1 MRALEGLHQREDD
14 PTVTYLTAYLLTLY
28 ARYDNLARYHR
39 QMIAHAEEAE
49 RRNRQLHVDLTTA
62 QACAA
67 ALESRKVIVVEAL
80 KQAEDKHVQQL
91 VEAYLVTHQYRRALR
106 IQEPIAPTPVRPQN
120 PVGEQILEGILA
132 GTKGKQKAW
141 EPPEGAI
148 VLGSTPVSPRAMEE
162 EAHPESSQVL
172 RPDPDLEEPR
182 TMKKIPVPTP
192 SPRRKKEKKKKRKSQ
207 SLCRSY
213 RQKPPSTSTLS
224 LLTRE
229 RSQSE
234 DTPASSEAIC
244 H

>member
-14 PTVTYLTAYLLTLY
+14 PTVTYLTAYLLTLD

-67 ALESRKVIVVEAL
+67 ALESRKVIAVEAL

-91 VEAYLVTHQYRRALR
+91 VEAYLVTHQHRRALR

-148 VLGSTPVSPRAMEE
+148 VLGSTPVPPELWKSKHTQSP
-162 EAHPESSQVL
+162 PKSYTQ
-172 RPDPDLEEPR
+172 
-182 TMKKIPVPTP
+182 TKI
-192 SPRRKKEKKKKRKSQ
+192 
-207 SLCRSY
+207 
-213 RQKPPSTSTLS
+213 QKN
-224 LLTRE
+224 
-229 RSQSE
+229 
-234 DTPASSEAIC
+234 PAL
-244 H
+244 

>member
-1 MRALEGLHQREDD
+1 M
-14 PTVTYLTAYLLTLY
+14 
-28 ARYDNLARYHR
+28 
-39 QMIAHAEEAE
+39 
-49 RRNRQLHVDLTTA
+49 DLTTT

-67 ALESRKVIVVEAL
+67 ALESRKVIAVEAL

-91 VEAYLVTHQYRRALR
+91 VEAYLVTHQHRRALW

-172 RPDPDLEEPR
+172 HPDPDPEEPR

-207 SLCRSY
+207 SLCRNY

-229 RSQSE
+229 RSQKSRY
-234 DTPASSEAIC
+234 PRKQ
-244 H
+244 